1 MKQMSNIIQKLNT
14 GIQGINNSK
23 FFAGIAMIM
32 LNIGSRY
39 VTIDI
44 SKSQEKFLKNTLAR
58 QLLIF
63 SIAWLGSRDLFVS
76 LILTFLFVIV
86 SDYLLN
92 EKSELCILPKHLR
105 ELEDVIDTN
114 KDGVIDD
121 IEITK
126 AIELLEKAKKQKRNT
141 ILKKQGIE
149 MFDLF

>member
-1 MKQMSNIIQKLNT
+1 MKQVSNILQQMNT
-14 GIQGINNSK
+14 GIQNINNSK

-63 SIAWLGSRDLFVS
+63 AIAWLGSRDLFVS
-76 LILTFLFVIV
+76 LILTFLFVILT
-86 SDYLLN
+86 DYLMN
-92 EKSELCILPKHLR
+92 EKSNLCILPKHLR

-121 IEITK
+121 NEITK

-141 ILKKQGIE
+141 LLKKQGIE